1 MGRAKFVERSP
12 LTREAL
18 ELASRWHEGQTRD
31 IGDIPFVTHPVEV
44 ACLLHEAGYPDDVVA
59 AGVLHEVLEDTEVT
73 RADLERRFGER
84 VSDLVAAV
92 SEDPS
97 IEDEAERKA
106 ALRAQVTTAGEDA
119 AAIFAADKISKTR
132 ELRKRARRGRFDRR
146 DRAKLDHYEASLDLL
161 SVALPGSDLVEW
173 LRTELEQVEPQPA
186 AR

>member
-1 MGRAKFVERSP
+1 MRRTKFVEHSP

-31 IGDIPFVTHPVEV
+31 IGDIPFVTHSDE
-44 ACLLHEAGYPDDVVA
+44 VVA
-59 AGVLHEVLEDTEVT
+59 AGVLHDVLEDTEVT
-73 RADLERRFGER
+73 RGELEERFGPR
-84 VSDLVAAV
+84 VAELVVAV

-97 IEDEAERKA
+97 IEDRADRKA
-106 ALRAQVTTAGEDA
+106 ALRAQVAAAGPDA
-119 AAIFAADKISKTR
+119 AGVFAADKISKTR

-161 SVALPGSDLVEW
+161 SAALPGSELVER
-173 LRTELEQVEPQPA
+173 LRAELEQLEPQAA